1 MPEGHTIHRLAA
13 DLSKD
18 FVGAPVSADS
28 PQGRF
33 SEGAALVDGE
43 MMLKSEAWGK
53 HLFCI
58 GKAAIFCMFI

>member
-53 HLFCI
+53 RT
-58 GKAAIFCMFI
+58 